1 MYFYLFIN
9 KSYFIIILRLV
20 GITKQLGLRNSMTL
34 PAVLFIIVFVLFFYL
49 LVLRFS
55 KRFSF
60 LNIKIKLNYSSIILN
75 PINIR
80 L

>member
-20 GITKQLGLRNSMTL
+20 GFTKQLGLWNSMTL